1 MRSKGAD
8 SARRLRRASAAVA
21 ATALLG
27 GGVTACGGSASA
39 DPSSPITVMT
49 WAPTNGKAGAE
60 PGMPALAQAIARYFN
75 DHGGVAGHPLRVI
88 TCNEGNSAD
97 GAIACADQAAAN
109 KVVAVVGS
117 ASQFGDQFMPLLEGA
132 GISYIGGSGASAAEF
147 SSPYS
152 YPVNGGYQTL
162 LVGNGEQLAAAGCH
176 RVAIVRPDSSV
187 GDSMFTFLNNGL
199 AQYHMSAIDVKA
211 TEGHTNYQHEV
222 KLAVGSDRPR
232 DCVTTALDAAST
244 QTFFDSWRQYAPTNA
259 HLSALIGS
267 FQQSLVDT
275 TGGADGPLEGAI
287 ATGWY
292 PPDGNPVWN
301 DMHSVIKKYAFT
313 NNSINPSDPGVE
325 TTWVAYEVFKKVADV
340 LQGHP
345 VTAQSVH
352 AAFDASG
359 PVSTGGATPP
369 LAWQPGNLIS
379 LAATPRTVNTDV
391 SFQQVV
397 NGQLTETHNGLVNVG
412 PALTR

>member
-1 MRSKGAD
+1 M
-8 SARRLRRASAAVA
+8 
-21 ATALLG
+21 
-27 GGVTACGGSASA
+27 
-39 DPSSPITVMT
+39 TVMT
-49 WAPTNGKAGAE
+49 WAPMNGKAGSE
-60 PGMPALAQAIARYFN
+60 PGMPAMAQAIARYFN
-75 DHGGVAGHPLRVI
+75 DNGGIAGHSVRVI
-88 TCNEGNSAD
+88 TCNEGNSSE
-97 GAIACADQAAAN
+97 GAIACANQATAA
-109 KVVAVVGS
+109 KAVAVVGS
-117 ASQFGDQFMPLLEGA
+117 SSQFGDQFMPLLESA

-176 RVAIVRPDSSV
+176 RVAIVRPDTAV
-187 GDSMFTFLNNGL
+187 GDSMYTFLNNGL
-199 AQYHMSAIDVKA
+199 ALYHMSAIDVKA
-211 TEGHTNYQHEV
+211 TEGRTNYQQEV

-232 DCVTTALDAAST
+232 DCVTSALDAAST
-244 QTFFDSWRQYAPTNA
+244 ETFFDSWRQYAPTNA

-292 PPDGNPVWN
+292 PPDGSPVWN
-301 DMHSVIKKYAFT
+301 EMHAVIKKYAFT

-325 TTWVAYEVFKKVADV
+325 TTWIAYEVFKKVTEV
-340 LQGHP
+340 LRGHP
-345 VTAQSVH
+345 LTAQSVH
-352 AAFDASG
+352 AAFDATG
-359 PVSTGGATPP
+359 PVSTSGATPP
-369 LAWQPGNLIS
+369 LAWQAGNLIS

-397 NGQLTETHNGLVNVG
+397 NGQLTEAHNGLVDVG
-412 PALTR
+412 PALVR

>member
-1 MRSKGAD
+1 MKSKGAD
-8 SARRLRRASAAVA
+8 SAARLRRTSAAIA
-21 ATALLG
+21 AMALLG
-27 GGVTACGGSASA
+27 GGVSACGGNASA

-49 WAPTNGKAGAE
+49 WAPMNGKAGSE
-60 PGMPALAQAIARYFN
+60 PGMPALAQAIARFFN
-75 DHGGVAGHPLRVI
+75 DNGGVAGHPLRVI
-88 TCNEGNSAD
+88 TCNEGNSPD
-97 GAIACADQAAAN
+97 GAIACANQAAAQ

-117 ASQFGDQFMPLLEGA
+117 ASQFGDQYMPLLESA
-132 GISYIGGSGASAAEF
+132 GISYVGGSGASAAEF

-162 LVGNGEQLAAAGCH
+162 LAGNGEQLAAAGCR
-176 RVAIVRPDSSV
+176 RVAIVRPDTAV

-199 AQYHMSAIDVKA
+199 AQYGMSAIDVKA
-211 TEGHTNYQHEV
+211 TEGHTNYQQEV
-222 KLAVGSDRPR
+222 KLAVGADRPR

-244 QTFFDSWRQYAPTNA
+244 QTFFDSWRQYSPTNA

-292 PPDGNPVWN
+292 PPDGSPVWN
-301 DMHSVIKKYAFT
+301 QMHTVIKKYAFT
-313 NNSINPSDPGVE
+313 NNAINPSDPGVE
-325 TTWVAYEVFKKVADV
+325 TTWIAYQVFKKVADEI
-340 LQGHP
+340 QGQP

-352 AAFDASG
+352 AAFDATG
-359 PVSTGGATPP
+359 PVTTGGATPP
-369 LAWQPGNLIS
+369 LAWQAGNLIS

>member
-1 MRSKGAD
+1 M
-8 SARRLRRASAAVA
+8 A

-27 GGVTACGGSASA
+27 GGVTACGGDASA
-39 DPSSPITVMT
+39 DPASPVTVMT
-49 WAPTNGKAGAE
+49 WAPMNGKAGSE
-60 PGMPALAQAIARYFN
+60 PGMPAMAQAIARYFN
-75 DHGGVAGHPLRVI
+75 DNGGIAGHSVRVI
-88 TCNEGNSAD
+88 TCNEGNSSE
-97 GAIACADQAAAN
+97 GAIACANQATAA
-109 KVVAVVGS
+109 KAVAVVGS
-117 ASQFGDQFMPLLEGA
+117 SSQFGDQFMPLLESA

-176 RVAIVRPDSSV
+176 RVAIVRPDTAV
-187 GDSMFTFLNNGL
+187 GDSMYTFLNNGL
-199 AQYHMSAIDVKA
+199 ALYHMSAIDVKA
-211 TEGHTNYQHEV
+211 TEGRTNYQQEV

-232 DCVTTALDAAST
+232 DCVTSALDAAST
-244 QTFFDSWRQYAPTNA
+244 ETFFDSWRQYAPTNA

-292 PPDGNPVWN
+292 PPDGSPVWN
-301 DMHSVIKKYAFT
+301 EMHAVIKKYAFT

-325 TTWVAYEVFKKVADV
+325 TTWIAYEVFKKVTEV
-340 LQGHP
+340 LRGHP
-345 VTAQSVH
+345 LTAQSVH
-352 AAFDASG
+352 AAFDATG
-359 PVSTGGATPP
+359 PVSTSGATPP
-369 LAWQPGNLIS
+369 LAWQAGNLIS

-397 NGQLTETHNGLVNVG
+397 NGQLTEAHNGLVDVG
-412 PALTR
+412 PALVR